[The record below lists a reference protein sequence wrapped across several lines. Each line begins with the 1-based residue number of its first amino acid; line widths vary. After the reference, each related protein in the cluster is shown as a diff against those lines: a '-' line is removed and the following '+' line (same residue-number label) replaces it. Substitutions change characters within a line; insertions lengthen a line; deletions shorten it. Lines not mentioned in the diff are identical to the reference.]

1 MKFAVVPAAEAGVVD
16 STLIPVMSRAA
27 APAEAS
33 SLAKNAIFEPTL
45 APRGFVIRCQLS
57 SSRLNN
63 CQGTRK
69 RGLDVLKGNLARK
82 IVRIAAPFVTD
93 ASR

>member
-1 MKFAVVPAAEAGVVD
+1 VVPAAEAGVVD

-27 APAEAS
+27 APPEAS

-45 APRGFVIRCQLS
+45 TPRDS
-57 SSRLNN
+57 SFDANFLFSLNN

>member
-33 SLAKNAIFEPTL
+33 SLAKNAILSPLWLRGDSSFDANFLLL
-45 APRGFVIRCQLS
+45 A
-57 SSRLNN
+57 
-63 CQGTRK
+63 
-69 RGLDVLKGNLARK
+69 
-82 IVRIAAPFVTD
+82 
-93 ASR
+93 